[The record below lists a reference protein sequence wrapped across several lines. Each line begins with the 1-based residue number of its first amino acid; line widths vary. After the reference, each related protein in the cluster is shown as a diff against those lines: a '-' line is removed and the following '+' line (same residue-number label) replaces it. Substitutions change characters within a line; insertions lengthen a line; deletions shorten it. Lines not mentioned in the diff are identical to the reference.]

1 MTKTISYT
9 SYGGDIASYECLIQ
23 EDFPGGAN
31 NNNSTFAI
39 ETRKASKQK
48 DDVPFYLEIGSSHY
62 KNQNDTYILEK
73 EHGWSGLSIEIEE
86 GLSKE
91 FNENRSNI
99 CINADAIS
107 VDWVHTLEKY
117 NAPDRIDFLQI
128 DIDITP
134 RNANLLAL
142 INLPLSRYRF
152 NSIIIEHSVGMD
164 YTFEALRAAQ
174 RYILTSLNYR
184 LVHSG
189 HADDWWVDETSF
201 DVMQTLQITS
211 MR

>member
-9 SYGGDIASYECLIQ
+9 SYGGGIASYECLTQ

-48 DDVPFYLEIGSSHY
+48 NDIPFYLEIGASNY

-73 EHGWSGLSIEIEE
+73 EHGWSGISIEIEE

-99 CINADAIS
+99 CVNADAIS
-107 VDWVHTLEKY
+107 VNWDQILDKY
-117 NAPDRIDFLQI
+117 NAPKRIDFLQI
-128 DIDITP
+128 DIDMTP

-142 INLPLSRYRF
+142 INLPMSRYRF
-152 NSIIIEHSVGMD
+152 NSIVIEHSVGMD
-164 YTFEALRAAQ
+164 YTFDPLRAAQ
-174 RYILTSLNYR
+174 RYILTSLGYR
-184 LVHSG
+184 LVNCG
-189 HADDWWVDETSF
+189 HNDDWWVDETSF

>member
-1 MTKTISYT
+1 MTKTISYIEY
-9 SYGGDIASYECLIQ
+9 SGGEKSYESLTK
-23 EDFPGGAN
+23 EEFPGGAN
-31 NNNSTFAI
+31 NNNSIFAI

-48 DDVPFYLEIGSSHY
+48 NDVPFYLEIGASHY
-62 KNQNDTYILEK
+62 KNQNDTYTLEK
-73 EHGWSGLSIEIEE
+73 EHGWSGISIEIEE

-99 CINADAIS
+99 CVNADAIS
-107 VDWVHTLEKY
+107 VDWAPILKKY

-134 RNANLLAL
+134 RSANLFAL

-152 NSIIIEHSVGMD
+152 NSIVIEHSVGLD
-164 YTFEALRAAQ
+164 YTLEALRAAQ

-184 LVHSG
+184 LVNSG
-189 HADDWWVDETSF
+189 HVDDWWVDETSF
-201 DVMQTLQITS
+201 DMMQTVQIAD

>member
-9 SYGGDIASYECLIQ
+9 SYAGGIASYECLTQ

-31 NNNSTFAI
+31 QNNSTFAI
-39 ETRKASKQK
+39 ETRKASNKK
-48 DDVPFYLEIGSSHY
+48 SDVPFYLEIGSSHY

-73 EHGWSGLSIEIEE
+73 EHGWSGVSIEIEE
-86 GLSKE
+86 ALAKE
-91 FNENRSNI
+91 FLENRNNV
-99 CINADAIS
+99 CIHGDAIS
-107 VDWVHTLEKY
+107 ANWNEILEKY
-117 NAPDRIDFLQI
+117 NAPKRIDFLQI

-142 INLPLSRYRF
+142 INLPLSNYRF
-152 NSIIIEHSVGMD
+152 NSIVIEHSVGMD
-164 YTFEALRAAQ
+164 YTFEPLRAAQ

-189 HADDWWVDETSF
+189 HVDDWWVDETSF
-201 DVMQTLQITS
+201 DMMQTVQITS